1 MPAPD
6 AVVTAPAGGSGKA
19 ESRNG
24 YEYPPAS
31 TAAGAAAPTVPALPP
46 TIPPQVT
53 QTSRMQVT
61 DDMKGNDIARS
72 GTTATLAVAAV
83 FLFMMDGL

>member
-6 AVVTAPAGGSGKA
+6 AVVTAPAGGSGKT

-46 TIPPQVT
+46 TMPPQVT

-61 DDMKGNDIARS
+61 NDMKGDDSYRS
-72 GTTATLAVAAV
+72 GALAAV
-83 FLFMMDGL
+83 CSFMMDGL